1 MTGAEFSKPMI
12 ALASAFKGKFALNLN
27 DSETVKDTVMDNW
40 YEFFKDYRAEA
51 FEEVCQR
58 WIEKEDK
65 APLIKDLKARIE
77 IVDERIKKEE
87 EKNEPKEIS
96 LPTEWDFRQSS
107 DSKIMTYAEWIY
119 KYFGVRIEDEVHTV

>member
-40 YEFFKDYRAEA
+40 YEFFKDYRAKA

>member
-1 MTGAEFSKPMI
+1 MTKSEFANVMQDLSN
-12 ALASAFKGKFALNLN
+12 AYRGKFVIKPD
-27 DSETVKDTVMDNW
+27 DSDEVKDEILTTW
-40 YEFFKDYRAEA
+40 YKFFKDYRPEA
-51 FEEVCQR
+51 FEEVAR
-58 WIEKEDK
+58 GWIEKEDK

-87 EKNEPKEIS
+87 KKNEPEEIS

-119 KYFGVRIEDEVHTV
+119 KYFGVRIEDEIHTV